1 MLLGWNPEI
10 GRLLVNTISDLA
22 KMTASPPVLP
32 LLLAF
37 ILMDGINGASM
48 VAKVV
53 GSIVYMIAPGM
64 DVFVMA
70 GKFTLF
76 ELANVI
82 GDLIVI
88 VLGLNIGSIVTPVP
102 NIFTIIPVLSLEF
115 VCSTRFVTLV
125 LEVKLNVIP
134 LDPSKCG
141 TGEEETLNVLPSIA
155 TVPAPDCNGIGILK
169 LV

>member
-1 MLLGWNPEI
+1 MLPGWNPEI
-10 GRLLVNTISDLA
+10 GRLLVNTMSDFA
-22 KMTASPPVLP
+22 KMTAPPVLP

-53 GSIVYMIAPGM
+53 GSIVYVIAPGM

-102 NIFTIIPVLSLEF
+102 NIFNIIPELSLEF
-115 VCSTRFVTLV
+115 VCS
-125 LEVKLNVIP
+125 
-134 LDPSKCG
+134 
-141 TGEEETLNVLPSIA
+141 
-155 TVPAPDCNGIGILK
+155 
-169 LV
+169 

>member
-22 KMTASPPVLP
+22 KMTASPVLP

-53 GSIVYMIAPGM
+53 GSIVYVIAPGM

-76 ELANVI
+76 KLANVI

-102 NIFTIIPVLSLEF
+102 NIFNIIPELSLEF
-115 VCSTRFVTLV
+115 VSSKRFRTVV
-125 LEVKLNVIP
+125 VEVNCNVIP
-134 LDPSKCG
+134 LDPSKCC
-141 TGEEETLNVLPSIA
+141 TGEEEETLNVLPSIE
-155 TVPAPDCNGIGILK
+155 TVPDCNGILT